1 MADLDRPER
10 MSLLDRDQRE
20 VSLTKQAE
28 LLNLSRSGLYYRPA
42 VDPEDVR
49 IRNAIDE
56 IFTRHPFFGSRR
68 IKDELENYQIFIC
81 RDQTRN
87 HMRRMGL
94 EAVYPRKKLNLSQP
108 DRQHR
113 IYPYLLKGLEIDRS
127 NQVWGTDI
135 TYIRLNNGF
144 CYLTAIMDWFSRF
157 IVAWEISTS
166 LEIDFCL
173 KNLKSGLETAIP
185 EIHNSDQGSQF
196 TSAQYLDILKDKG
209 VNISMDGLG
218 RCMDNIFTER
228 FWRTLKYEEVY
239 LKSYGGID
247 EARENINRYIKW
259 YNDERRHSSL
269 GKRPPAEVYFENEFK
284 KVNEASL
291 KINLPTLSDIFKIT
305 V

>member
-1 MADLDRPER
+1 MADLGRPER
-10 MSLLDRDQRE
+10 INLIERGDDDI
-20 VSLTKQAE
+20 SLTKQAE
-28 LLNLSRSGLYYRPA
+28 LLNLSRSGLYYRPIIN
-42 VDPEDVR
+42 PEDIK

-94 EAVYPRKKLNLSQP
+94 EAVYPRKKLNLSQS
-108 DRQHR
+108 DGQHK
-113 IYPYLLKGLEIDRS
+113 IYPYLLRDLEIARP

-135 TYIRLNNGF
+135 TYIRLDNGF
-144 CYLTAIMDWFSRF
+144 CYLVAIMDWFSRF

-173 KNLKSGLETAIP
+173 KNLKSGLEIAIP
-185 EIHNSDQGSQF
+185 EILNSDQGSQF
-196 TSAQYLDILKDKG
+196 TSAQYTDILKDKG
-209 VNISMDGLG
+209 VNISMDGRG
-218 RCMDNIFTER
+218 RCLDNIFTER

-239 LKSYGGID
+239 LKSCDGID

-269 GKRPPAEVYFENEFK
+269 NKRAPAEVYFGKEFK
-284 KVNEASL
+284 KENSVSL

>member
-1 MADLDRPER
+1 MADLGRPER
-10 MSLLDRDQRE
+10 MSLLDRGQRE

-28 LLNLSRSGLYYRPA
+28 LLNVSRSGLYYRRT
-42 VDPEDVR
+42 VNPEDVK
-49 IRNAIDE
+49 IRHAIDE

-94 EAVYPRKKLNLSQP
+94 EAVCPRKKLNLSQP
-108 DRQHR
+108 DGQHK
-113 IYPYLLKGLEIDRS
+113 IYPYLLRGLEIDRP

-135 TYIRLNNGF
+135 TYIKMDNGF
-144 CYLTAIMDWFSRF
+144 CYLAAIMDWFSRF

-166 LEIDFCL
+166 LEINFCL
-173 KNLKSGLETAIP
+173 KNLKSGLKIAIP
-185 EIHNSDQGSQF
+185 EILNSDQGSQF
-196 TSAQYLDILKDKG
+196 TSAQYTDILKDKG
-209 VNISMDGLG
+209 VNISMDGRG

-239 LKSYGGID
+239 LKSYGNIN
-247 EARENINRYIKW
+247 EAEENINRYIKW
-259 YNDERRHSSL
+259 YNWERKHSSL
-269 GKRPPAEVYFENEFK
+269 NKRTPAEIYFGKEFK
-284 KVNEASL
+284 KENDVSL

>member
-10 MSLLDRDQRE
+10 MSLLDRGHRE
-20 VSLTKQAE
+20 VSLTKQAM
-28 LLNLSRSGLYYRPA
+28 LLNVSRSGLYYRPT
-42 VDPEDVR
+42 VNPEDVK
-49 IRNAIDE
+49 IRHAIDE

-108 DRQHR
+108 DGQHK
-113 IYPYLLKGLEIDRS
+113 IYPYLLRGLEIDRP

-135 TYIRLNNGF
+135 TYIKMDNGF
-144 CYLTAIMDWFSRF
+144 CYLAAIMDWFSRF

-166 LEIDFCL
+166 LEINFCL
-173 KNLKSGLETAIP
+173 KNLKSGLKIAIP
-185 EIHNSDQGSQF
+185 EILNSDQGSQF
-196 TSAQYLDILKDKG
+196 TSAQYTDILKDKG
-209 VNISMDGLG
+209 VNISMDGRG

-239 LKSYGGID
+239 LKSYGNID
-247 EARENINRYIKW
+247 EAEENINRYIKW
-259 YNDERRHSSL
+259 YNWERKHSSL
-269 GKRPPAEVYFENEFK
+269 NKRTPAEIYFGKEFK
-284 KVNEASL
+284 KENDVSL